1 MLRFATFASLALAA
15 ALPASEALALDYP
28 TRLVHVIAPYGPG
41 GPSDVFSR
49 IVAQKLSE
57 ALKQSFVV
65 ENRPG
70 ASTMIGT
77 DAVAKAP
84 PDGYTLLIIS
94 QTHATNETLV
104 ANKPFQLLR
113 DFVPVAP
120 IYSGDL
126 MLVVHKSVPV
136 KTLKEFIA
144 LAKAKPG
151 TLNYASSGTGS
162 QYHLAGELF
171 KTMTGTDIVHVPY
184 KGSTGARNDI
194 LGGQVQMMFDTIP
207 TMNPTVEAGLVR
219 ALGTSGETR
228 SFGGRRARLRRV
240 GMGRDRRAGRN
251 AQTDRRPPEHR
262 DQQDPQFAGDQGRLG
277 EAGRRPDVDDFRR
290 IRHLHQG
297 RNREMGEG
305 RPGRRREDQLIRAG
319 RSCSGVARMSEAR
332 YPGHLTACD
341 PASRFAHAGY
351 CSELIF
357 ISPARV
363 PSANRPP
370 GSGARPDHNRARA
383 PRPTLVWA
391 RPDRRDVGR

>member
-1 MLRFATFASLALAA
+1 MSAMLRAA
-15 ALPASEALALDYP
+15 ALALFAIVPWSGASAQGYP

-144 LAKAKPG
+144 LG
-151 TLNYASSGTGS
+151 RGRDGNYSPPPAQIRTCTFMHTALASGTYGGL
-162 QYHLAGELF
+162 QRGGL
-171 KTMTGTDIVHVPY
+171 PY
-184 KGSTGARNDI
+184 
-194 LGGQVQMMFDTIP
+194 
-207 TMNPTVEAGLVR
+207 
-219 ALGTSGETR
+219 ALQ
-228 SFGGRRARLRRV
+228 RL
-240 GMGRDRRAGRN
+240 
-251 AQTDRRPPEHR
+251 
-262 DQQDPQFAGDQGRLG
+262 
-277 EAGRRPDVDDFRR
+277 
-290 IRHLHQG
+290 
-297 RNREMGEG
+297 
-305 RPGRRREDQLIRAG
+305 
-319 RSCSGVARMSEAR
+319 
-332 YPGHLTACD
+332 
-341 PASRFAHAGY
+341 
-351 CSELIF
+351 
-357 ISPARV
+357 
-363 PSANRPP
+363 
-370 GSGARPDHNRARA
+370 
-383 PRPTLVWA
+383 
-391 RPDRRDVGR
+391 

>member
-1 MLRFATFASLALAA
+1 MSIMLRAA
-15 ALPASEALALDYP
+15 ALALFAIAPWSGASAQNYP

-49 IVAQKLSE
+49 IVAQKLSD

-77 DAVAKAP
+77 EAVAKAA

-94 QTHATNETLV
+94 QTHATNESLV
-104 ANKPFQLLR
+104 TNKSFQLLR

-144 LAKAKPG
+144 LAKA
-151 TLNYASSGTGS
+151 
-162 QYHLAGELF
+162 HLAGELF
-171 KTMTGTDIVHVPY
+171 KTMIGTDIVHVPY

-219 ALGTSGETR
+219 ALGTTGETR
-228 SFGGRRARLRRV
+228 SPILH
-240 GMGRDRRAGRN
+240 DIP
-251 AQTDRRPPEHR
+251 TIS
-262 DQQDPQFAGDQGRLG
+262 
-277 EAGRRPDVDDFRR
+277 EAGVPGFVASGWVGIVAPAGTPKPIVDLLNTE
-290 IRHLHQG
+290 INKILNSAEIKESWAKQ
-297 RNREMGEG
+297 
-305 RPGRRREDQLIRAG
+305 
-319 RSCSGVARMSEAR
+319 GVAPLSMTSAEFGVFIKAEIEKWAKVAR
-332 YPGHLTACD
+332 TA
-341 PASRFAHAGY
+341 GVK
-351 CSELIF
+351 I
-357 ISPARV
+357 
-363 PSANRPP
+363 N
-370 GSGARPDHNRARA
+370 
-383 PRPTLVWA
+383 
-391 RPDRRDVGR
+391 